1 MTRSF
6 RSMGCDVLVA
16 GARPAAFAAIESL
29 FAERDARF
37 SRFRRDSE
45 LRRVNAAAGDVV
57 PASTEFLRTVRVAL
71 SAARTTDGLVD
82 PTLGAAIEAAGY
94 DVDLAALPPDGPLAP
109 APAAADWRSLRAGG
123 SLLVRP
129 AGTLLDLNGVVKAM
143 AVDDAAALLD
153 QPGFVSAGGDI
164 AAHGEPVVVG
174 LPGGGTV
181 TLEHGGMAT
190 SGTGTRHWLRGGESQ
205 HHLIDPGTRRPST
218 SPWTAVT
225 AVGRDCLAADVAA
238 KAGFLLGANG
248 PSWLDERGVA
258 ARFVAGGAVVAN
270 DSWLRSVEREGAW
283 A

>member
-1 MTRSF
+1 VTQSF
-6 RSMGCDVLVA
+6 RSMGCVVLVA
-16 GARPAAFAAIESL
+16 GARPAALATIEHL

-37 SRFRRDSE
+37 SRFRPDSE
-45 LRRVNAAAGDVV
+45 IRRVNVAPGEVV
-57 PASTEFLRTVRVAL
+57 SASPEFLRTLRAAL
-71 SAARTTDGLVD
+71 AAARTTDGLVD

-94 DVDLAALPPDGPLAP
+94 DADLVALPADGPLAP
-109 APAAADWRSLRAGG
+109 APPPADWRSIRTGAR
-123 SLLVRP
+123 LLVRP
-129 AGTLLDLNGVVKAM
+129 AGTRLDLNGVVKAL

-153 QPGFVSAGGDI
+153 TPGFVSAGGDI
-164 AAHGEPVVVG
+164 AVRGEPVVVG

-190 SGTGTRHWLRGGESQ
+190 SGTGTRRWLRGGKPQ
-205 HHLIDPGTRRPST
+205 HHLIDPVTRRPSA

-270 DSWLRSVEREGAW
+270 DCWLRSVEREGAW